1 MAWGDL
7 LWKVIAMTKYIIRRL
22 LQGVLVFFS
31 ATILSYVIISFA
43 PGGPVGVLA
52 FNLRLKPR
60 EVEELK
66 IKLGVNDPLPVQYLR
81 WLLGD
86 DWMRWDSDGDGLA
99 DGSVFFID
107 HFGPELDKR
116 GKPLIDESGG
126 GGGVVL
132 RPLPPGDRYG
142 ILRGDFGNSFFYKRP
157 AIKVLIER
165 LPATLELGVPVLLI
179 GATLGIIVGILAA
192 VNHRGWFDQL
202 SRVFAVIVD
211 SIPSFWLGLLLL
223 LFFGVI
229 LGILPLGG
237 RCKTTLD
244 PSCPPVPVRLEY
256 LLLPTV
262 VLAAGPVAGYSRYM
276 RASMLD
282 VVHRD
287 YIRSARSKGLPER
300 RIWLRHGMRN
310 AFIPIATFL
319 GPSITFLLSG
329 AAVIENVFSW
339 PGVGRL
345 VVNAAGQRDYP
356 IVMIVVVY
364 VAIADILG
372 YLLSDILYAA
382 IDPRIRFD

>member
-1 MAWGDL
+1 
-7 LWKVIAMTKYIIRRL
+7 MTKYIIRRL
-22 LQGVLVFFS
+22 LQAIPVFLG
-31 ATILSYVIISFA
+31 ATILSYLVISSA
-43 PGGPVGVLA
+43 PGGPVGALA
-52 FNLRLKPR
+52 FNQRLKPL

-66 IKLGVNDPLPVQYLR
+66 IKLGVNDPLPIQYLR

-107 HFGPELDKR
+107 HFGPALDKR
-116 GKPLIDESGG
+116 GKPLIDEETGE
-126 GGGVVL
+126 VVL
-132 RPLPPGDRYG
+132 RRLPPGDRYG
-142 ILRGDFGNSFFYKRP
+142 ILRNDFGNSFFYKRP
-157 AIKVLIER
+157 AIKVLVER
-165 LPATLELGVPVLLI
+165 LPATLELGVPVLFI

-202 SRVFAVIVD
+202 SRVFAVIINA
-211 SIPSFWLGLLLL
+211 IPEFWLGLLLL
-223 LFFGVI
+223 LFFGVQ

-244 PSCPPVPVRLEY
+244 PSCPPMPVRLEY

-287 YIRSARSKGLPER
+287 YIRNARSKGMQER
-300 RIWLRHGMRN
+300 AVWMRHGMRN

-364 VAIADILG
+364 VIIANILG

-382 IDPRIRFD
+382 IDPRIRFN

>member
-1 MAWGDL
+1 
-7 LWKVIAMTKYIIRRL
+7 MTKYIIRRL
-22 LQGVLVFFS
+22 LQGILVFFS
-31 ATILSYVIISFA
+31 ATILSYVIIASA

-52 FNLRLKPR
+52 FNSRLKPR

-66 IKLGVNDPLPVQYLR
+66 IKLGVNDPLPIQYLR

-107 HFGPELDKR
+107 LFGPELDKR
-116 GKPLIDESGG
+116 GKPLIDEETGE
-126 GGGVVL
+126 VVL
-132 RPLPPGDRYG
+132 RRLPPGDRYG
-142 ILRGDFGNSFFYKRP
+142 ILRNDFGNSFFYKRP

-165 LPATLELGVPVLLI
+165 LPATLELGVPVLFI

-202 SRVFAVIVD
+202 SRVFAVIINA
-211 SIPSFWLGLLLL
+211 IPDFWLGLLLL
-223 LFFGVI
+223 LLFGSI
-229 LGILPLGG
+229 LQILPLGG

-256 LLLPTV
+256 LLLPTI

-287 YIRSARSKGLPER
+287 YIRSARSKGLQER
-300 RIWLRHGMRN
+300 AVWLRHGMRN

-319 GPSITFLLSG
+319 GPSITFLLIG
-329 AAVIENVFSW
+329 AVVIERVFSW

-345 VVNAAGQRDYP
+345 VVNAVGQRDYP

-364 VAIADILG
+364 ATIANILG
-372 YLLSDILYAA
+372 YLLSDVLYAA
-382 IDPRIRFD
+382 IDPRIRFN

>member
-1 MAWGDL
+1 M
-7 LWKVIAMTKYIIRRL
+7 
-22 LQGVLVFFS
+22 
-31 ATILSYVIISFA
+31 
-43 PGGPVGVLA
+43 LA

-107 HFGPELDKR
+107 LFGPELDKR
-116 GKPLIDESGG
+116 GKPLIDENARGG
-126 GGGVVL
+126 GGIVM
-132 RPLPPGDRYG
+132 RRLPPGDRYG

-157 AIKVLIER
+157 AIDVLVER
-165 LPATLELGVPVLLI
+165 LPATLELSVPILFI

-192 VNHRGWFDQL
+192 VYYGRLFDQL

-223 LFFGVI
+223 LFFGVE

-287 YIRSARSKGLPER
+287 YIRSARSKGLQER
-300 RIWLRHGMRN
+300 RIWLRHGLRN

-329 AAVIENVFSW
+329 AAVIETVFAW

-345 VVNAAGQRDYP
+345 AVNAPGQRDYP

-364 VAIADILG
+364 AIIANILG